1 MDQKKIGRFIAECR
15 KTKKLTQSE
24 LAEKLGITEKSIGN
38 WENGINMPDVS
49 LFKPLCSELGI
60 TLNDLISGERVDEN
74 KYQEKL
80 EENMLSTI
88 NYTNKKIEKK
98 NNFIG
103 IILTLFGTFISMVAL
118 SMFSSNTIFNP
129 IYSILGIVILIIGIN
144 MLIRRMAVFKRIMLT
159 IVYILLFVIIL
170 ITVDYL
176 GIIDLDFSFYI

>member
-38 WENGINMPDVS
+38 WENGRNMPDVS

-60 TLNDLISGERVDEN
+60 TLNDLISGERVEEN
-74 KYQEKL
+74 EYQEKL

-103 IILTLFGTFISMVAL
+103 IILTLFGTFSSMVAL

-129 IYSILGIVILIIGIN
+129 IYSILGIVILIVGIN
-144 MLIRRMAVFKRIMLT
+144 MFMKKLNIFNRIILVIT
-159 IVYILLFVIIL
+159 CILLYVIIL
-170 ITVDYL
+170 ITIDYL
-176 GIIDLDFSFYI
+176 GIIDFDFSFYI

>member
-38 WENGINMPDVS
+38 WENGRNMPDVS
-49 LFKPLCSELGI
+49 LFKPLCNELDI

-80 EENMLSTI
+80 EENMISTI

-103 IILTLFGTFISMVAL
+103 FILILFGIFISMVAL

-144 MLIRRMAVFKRIMLT
+144 MLMKKISVFKRVIL
-159 IVYILLFVIIL
+159 IVACILLYAIIL

-176 GIIDLDFSFYI
+176 NIIDLDFSFYI

>member
-38 WENGINMPDVS
+38 WENGRNMPDVS
-49 LFKPLCSELGI
+49 LFKPLCNELDI

-80 EENMLSTI
+80 EENMISTI

-103 IILTLFGTFISMVAL
+103 FILILFGIFISMVAL

-144 MLIRRMAVFKRIMLT
+144 MFMKKLNIFNRVILIIT
-159 IVYILLFVIIL
+159 CILLYAVIL
-170 ITVDYL
+170 ITIDHL
-176 GIIDLDFSFYI
+176 GIIDFDFSFYI